1 MESSNIH
8 EVIGNITSKD
18 SETIPI
24 IDFSNF
30 SFRYEKQHEFALNNI
45 NLSIF
50 PGEIILLGGISGSGK
65 STLCNAISG
74 RIPFSISGQ
83 MKGNL
88 NLFNENIWNY
98 NQEEISQK
106 ISYVFQNAEE
116 QLISFSVFDE
126 ISFAAENLKL
136 PQKEIKQR
144 VNHIAEALGI
154 TELLNR
160 SIYSLSSGEKQKTIL
175 AANLVMS
182 PKILLLDEPLA
193 FLDKNGEILLR
204 NFLDNLH
211 RIDPSLTIIIIEHRL
226 KPFYSLI
233 NRILLL
239 NQYGE
244 LVFNGKTEDY
254 EDYIRKGNIR
264 YLRDDITLANINE
277 NYKNKKNTNSSVIL
291 NDSSDTNV
299 PILQLDNIS
308 YQYPDS
314 KPMVFSNFSLN
325 VNKGE
330 FLGIVGNNGSGKTTL
345 LYLIAH
351 MLNPITGNMKF
362 SGVSYDIIKLYE
374 FIPKMGFIFQN
385 PENQLFGKTI
395 KDEILF
401 APRNFVELNRRQH
414 KLKENIFQNLF
425 SRKKNH
431 LQAKTDLEKEEDDI
445 VRRYL
450 PLIGEFRKKIDVLLK
465 QSPFSLSW
473 GQKRRL
479 NLASIFSYSPEL
491 LLVDEPFIGQDAA
504 SIDSIFKILHGFVE
518 EGKTIL
524 IVSHDKD
531 LLQNNCSRIVELD
544 ETTNNKSS
552 TNNEITKSPTPVKK
566 KRKKKKK
573 SSMKIPRINLFLKQ
587 SSSSSQSE
595 NWVSKLNPVMKLTFL
610 IVFTFFL
617 FYQKSILFLAIVYIL
632 IIIMVKS
639 ANLSVRSLLRQIRW
653 LIMLSL
659 IYIPLNTLF
668 DANISQTDDVLFYFF
683 SENLPIR
690 RLALYYSL
698 RTGLLII
705 IFISTSIIFTKT
717 TSPKD
722 LVYSLIQ
729 IGIPYRYA
737 FSFMIGLR
745 YIPLIEQ
752 ESNTIEIAQQLRG
765 AYIRKGISIKKIY
778 NHLIE
783 RITTLL
789 ISIIRKAKTTA
800 STIEARGFGLFKK
813 RTNLYQVKWTIIDTL
828 GLVIFILF
836 CVLTILIQEGI
847 IGWFFHLPSLY
858 TIYLRFIS

>member
-1 MESSNIH
+1 MESSKAK
-8 EVIGNITSKD
+8 EVIGDNNAIN
-18 SETIPI
+18 SESNPI
-24 IDFSNF
+24 IEFSNF
-30 SFRYEKQHEFALNNI
+30 SFRYEKQQEFALNNI

-74 RIPFSISGQ
+74 RIPFTISGQ

-88 NLFNENIWNY
+88 NLFEKNIWDY

-126 ISFAAENLKL
+126 IAFAAENLRL
-136 PQKEIKQR
+136 PPNEIKQR

-193 FLDKNGEILLR
+193 FLDKNGEILL
-204 NFLDNLH
+204 NNLLENLH
-211 RIDPSLTIIIIEHRL
+211 KIDPSLTIVIIEHRL

-233 NRILLL
+233 SRILLL

-244 LVFNGKTEDY
+244 LVFNGKTGNY
-254 EDYIRKGNIR
+254 EDYIKKGNIR
-264 YLRDDITLANINE
+264 YLRDDKTLVNINK
-277 NYKNKKNTNSSVIL
+277 NYKHDNS
-291 NDSSDTNV
+291 DSNRPV
-299 PILQLDNIS
+299 LQLKNIS
-308 YQYPDS
+308 YQYPNS
-314 KPMVFSNFSLN
+314 KSMVFTDYSLN

-351 MLNPITGNMKF
+351 MLNPITGSMTF
-362 SGVSYDIIKLYE
+362 SGDSYDIIKLYE

-401 APRNFVELNRRQH
+401 APRNFIELKKRQH

-431 LQAKTDLEKEEDDI
+431 QQAKADLEKEEDNI
-445 VRRYL
+445 INKYL
-450 PLIGEFRKKIDVLLK
+450 PFIGEYRKEIDVLLE

-504 SIDSIFKILHGFVE
+504 SIDSIFKILYRFVE
-518 EGKTIL
+518 EGKTVL
-524 IVSHDKD
+524 IVSHDKE
-531 LLQNNCSRIVELD
+531 LLQNNCSRIVEL
-544 ETTNNKSS
+544 ETTKDKSP
-552 TNNEITKSPTPVKK
+552 TNNENLKSATIVKK
-566 KRKKKKK
+566 EVKKKKKKK
-573 SSMKIPRINLFLKQ
+573 SSRKIPRINLFLNQ
-587 SSSSSQSE
+587 LSSSSQSE
-595 NWVSKLNPVMKLTFL
+595 NWINKLNPVMKLTFL
-610 IVFTFFL
+610 IILTFFL

-632 IIIMVKS
+632 LLIMVKS
-639 ANLSVRSLLRQIRW
+639 AKLSVRSLLRQIRW

-668 DANISQTDDVLFYFF
+668 DANISQTDEILFYFF

-765 AYIRKGISIKKIY
+765 AYIRKGISIRKIY

-800 STIEARGFGLFKK
+800 STIEARGFGIFKK
-813 RTNLYQVKWTIIDTL
+813 RTNLYRVKWSIIDTL
-828 GLVIFILF
+828 GLMIFIIF
-836 CVLTILIQEGI
+836 CVLTVLIQEGVI
-847 IGWFFHLPSLY
+847 DWIFQLPSLY
-858 TIYLRFIS
+858 SIYLRFFS

>member
-1 MESSNIH
+1 MESSK
-8 EVIGNITSKD
+8 IGEDLGNESSLD

-24 IDFSNF
+24 IEFSNF
-30 SFRYEKQHEFALNNI
+30 SFCYEKQQEFALNNI
-45 NLSIF
+45 NLSIY

-74 RIPFSISGQ
+74 RIPFTISGQ
-83 MKGNL
+83 MKGYF
-88 NLFNENIWNY
+88 NLFKKNIWDY

-126 ISFAAENLKL
+126 IAFAAENLKL
-136 PQKEIKQR
+136 PANEIEQK
-144 VNHIAEALGI
+144 VNHITEALGI
-154 TELLNR
+154 SELLNR

-204 NFLDNLH
+204 NLLETLH
-211 RIDPSLTIIIIEHRL
+211 KINPSLTIIIIEHRL

-254 EDYIRKGNIR
+254 EDYIKKGNIR
-264 YLRDDITLANINE
+264 YLRDEFTLVNTIENRRNNI
-277 NYKNKKNTNSSVIL
+277 
-291 NDSSDTNV
+291 SDAKA
-299 PILQLDNIS
+299 PILKLKNIS
-308 YQYPDS
+308 YRYPNS
-314 KPMVFSNFSLN
+314 KSNVFTNFSLDI
-325 VNKGE
+325 NKGE

-351 MLNPITGNMKF
+351 MLNPITGSMIF
-362 SGVSYDIIKLYE
+362 SGDSYEIIKLYE

-401 APRNFVELNRRQH
+401 APRNFIELNRRQH
-414 KLKENIFQNLF
+414 KLRGNIFQNIF
-425 SRKKNH
+425 SQEKQHYDKP
-431 LQAKTDLEKEEDDI
+431 DLKKEEDDI
-445 VRRYL
+445 IERYL
-450 PLIGEFRKKIDVLLK
+450 PLIGEFRSQIDVLIQK
-465 QSPFSLSW
+465 SPFSLSW

-504 SIDSIFKILHGFVE
+504 SIESIFKILHKFVE
-518 EGKTIL
+518 EGKTVL

-531 LLQNNCSRIVELD
+531 LLQNNCSRIVEL
-544 ETTNNKSS
+544 EVPQSKSS
-552 TNNEITKSPTPVKK
+552 TDDEIIKTPATIKK
-566 KRKKKKK
+566 KKKKK
-573 SSMKIPRINLFLKQ
+573 SSRKIPRINLFLNTL
-587 SSSSSQSE
+587 SISSQNE
-595 NWVSKLNPVMKLTFL
+595 NWISKLNPIMKLSFL
-610 IVFTFFL
+610 IIFTFFL
-617 FYQKSILFLAIVYIL
+617 FYQNSIIFLAIMYIL
-632 IIIMVKS
+632 LLIMVKS

-668 DANISQTDDVLFYFF
+668 DANLSQTDDVLFYFF

-705 IFISTSIIFTKT
+705 IFISSSIIFTKT

-765 AYIRKGISIKKIY
+765 AYIRKGISIRKIY

-800 STIEARGFGLFKK
+800 STIEARGFGIFKK
-813 RTNLYQVKWTIIDTL
+813 RTNLYWVKWSIIDTF
-828 GLVIFILF
+828 GLIIFILF
-836 CVLTILIQEGI
+836 CVLTILIQEGVI
-847 IGWFFHLPSLY
+847 DWFFHLPSLY
-858 TIYLRFIS
+858 SIYLGFFS

>member
-1 MESSNIH
+1 MESSKSND
-8 EVIGNITSKD
+8 VIKDLTSLD
-18 SETIPI
+18 SETNPI
-24 IDFSNF
+24 IEFFNF
-30 SFRYEKQHEFALNNI
+30 SFSYEKQQEFALNNI

-74 RIPFSISGQ
+74 RIPFTISGQ
-83 MKGNL
+83 MRGNL
-88 NLFNENIWNY
+88 NLFKKNIWDY

-116 QLISFSVFDE
+116 QLISFCVFDE
-126 ISFAAENLKL
+126 IAFAAENFKL
-136 PQKEIKQR
+136 PPNEIKQR

-154 TELLNR
+154 SELLNR
-160 SIYSLSSGEKQKTIL
+160 SIYSLSSGEKQKCIL

-193 FLDKNGEILLR
+193 FLDKKGEILLR
-204 NFLDNLH
+204 NILENLH
-211 RIDPSLTIIIIEHRL
+211 KMDPSLTIVIIEHRL

-233 NRILLL
+233 SRILLL

-244 LVFNGKTEDY
+244 LDFNGKTGDY
-254 EDYIRKGNIR
+254 EDYIKKGNIR
-264 YLRDDITLANINE
+264 YLRDDNTLENVKENDGNE
-277 NYKNKKNTNSSVIL
+277 NSYANA
-291 NDSSDTNV
+291 
-299 PILQLDNIS
+299 PILQLKNIS
-308 YQYPDS
+308 YQYPNS
-314 KPMVFSNFSLN
+314 KSMVFTDYSLK

-330 FLGIVGNNGSGKTTL
+330 FLGIVGDNGSGKTTL

-351 MLNPITGNMKF
+351 MLNPITGSMTF
-362 SGVSYDIIKLYE
+362 SGDSYDIIKLYE

-401 APRNFVELNRRQH
+401 APRNFIELQRGEH
-414 KLKENIFQNLF
+414 KLKENIFQNIF
-425 SRKKNH
+425 SRKKNQ
-431 LQAKTDLEKEEDDI
+431 QAKTDFKKEEDDI
-445 VRRYL
+445 IKTYL
-450 PLIGEFRKKIDVLLK
+450 PLIGEFRKNIDVLLK

-504 SIDSIFKILHGFVE
+504 SIDSIFKILHSFIE

-524 IVSHDKD
+524 IVSHDKE
-531 LLQNNCSRIVELD
+531 LLQNNCSRIVEL
-544 ETTNNKSS
+544 ETTKNKSPE
-552 TNNEITKSPTPVKK
+552 NNENLKSPVNVNKKNKK
-566 KRKKKKK
+566 KDKKKKK
-573 SSMKIPRINLFLKQ
+573 SSRKIPRINLFLNRL
-587 SSSSSQSE
+587 SSSSQSE
-595 NWVSKLNPVMKLTFL
+595 NWIGKLNPVMKLTFL
-610 IVFTFFL
+610 IILTFFL
-617 FYQKSILFLAIVYIL
+617 FYQKSILFLAIVYIIL
-632 IIIMVKS
+632 LIMVKS

-668 DANISQTDDVLFYFF
+668 DANISQTDEVLFYFF

-705 IFISTSIIFTKT
+705 IFISSSIIFTKT

-765 AYIRKGISIKKIY
+765 AYIRKGISLRKIY

-800 STIEARGFGLFKK
+800 STIEARGFGIFKK
-813 RTNLYQVKWTIIDTL
+813 RTNLYHVKWSMIDTFC
-828 GLVIFILF
+828 LVAFLLSS
-836 CVLTILIQEGI
+836 VLIILIQERI
-847 IGWFFHLPSLY
+847 LSWFFYLPSLY
-858 TIYLRFIS
+858 SLYIQNVSFF

>member
-1 MESSNIH
+1 MESSKIDEDIRN
-8 EVIGNITSKD
+8 NTSLD
-18 SETIPI
+18 SDTIPI
-24 IDFSNF
+24 IEFSNF
-30 SFRYEKQHEFALNNI
+30 SFRYEKQREFALKDI

-74 RIPFSISGQ
+74 RIPFTISGQ

-88 NLFNENIWNY
+88 NLFEKNIWNF
-98 NQEEISQK
+98 NLEEISQK
-106 ISYVFQNAEE
+106 ISYVFQNTEE

-126 ISFAAENLKL
+126 IAFAAENLKL
-136 PQKEIKQR
+136 PPNEVKKR

-193 FLDKNGEILLR
+193 FLDKKSEILLR
-204 NFLDNLH
+204 NLLEDLH
-211 RIDPSLTIIIIEHRL
+211 KIDPSLTIIIIEHRL

-233 NRILLL
+233 RRIFLL

-244 LVFNGKTEDY
+244 LVFNGKTGDY
-254 EDYIRKGNIR
+254 EEYLKKGNTR
-264 YLRDDITLANINE
+264 YLRDDITLENVNE
-277 NYKNKKNTNSSVIL
+277 KNRNDISVS
-291 NDSSDTNV
+291 NA
-299 PILQLDNIS
+299 PILKLKNIS
-308 YQYPDS
+308 YQYPNS
-314 KPMVFSNFSLN
+314 KSMVFTNFSLD

-330 FLGIVGNNGSGKTTL
+330 FLGIVGNNGTGKTTL

-351 MLNPITGNMKF
+351 MLNPITGSMKF
-362 SGVSYDIIKLYE
+362 SGESYDLIKLYE

-385 PENQLFGKTI
+385 PENQLFGRTI

-401 APRNFVELNRRQH
+401 APRNFIELNKRQH
-414 KLKENIFQNLF
+414 KLKGNIFQNIF
-425 SRKKNH
+425 SRKEKKPNK
-431 LQAKTDLEKEEDDI
+431 ADPNKEENDI
-445 VRRYL
+445 VERYL
-450 PLIGEFRKKIDVLLK
+450 PLIGEHRNGFDVLRN
-465 QSPFSLSW
+465 QNPFSLSW

-491 LLVDEPFIGQDAA
+491 LLVDEPFIGQDAS
-504 SIDSIFKILHGFVE
+504 SIESIFKILHRFVE
-518 EGKTIL
+518 EGKTVL

-531 LLQNNCSRIVELD
+531 LLQNNCSRIVEL
-544 ETTNNKSS
+544 ETSNIQSS
-552 TNNEITKSPTPVKK
+552 VEKEITKLSTAHK

-573 SSMKIPRINLFLKQ
+573 IKKSSRKIPRINLFLHQ
-587 SSSSSQSE
+587 LSFTSQSD
-595 NWVSKLNPVMKLTFL
+595 NWISNLNPVMKLIFLIIFTFL
-610 IVFTFFL
+610 L
-617 FYQKSILFLAIVYIL
+617 FYQESILFLAIIYLLLL
-632 IIIMVKS
+632 IIVKS
-639 ANLSVRSLLRQIRW
+639 ANLSVSSILRQARW
-653 LIMLSL
+653 LIMLTL

-668 DANISQTDDVLFYFF
+668 DANISQTDEVLFYFF
-683 SENLPIR
+683 SDNLPVR

-705 IFISTSIIFTKT
+705 LFISTSIVFTKT

-765 AYIRKGISIKKIY
+765 AYIRKGISIRKIY

-789 ISIIRKAKTTA
+789 ISIIRKAKTTV
-800 STIEARGFGLFKK
+800 STIEARGFGIFKK
-813 RTNLYQVKWTIIDTL
+813 RTNLYRVKWSIVDSLSLTT
-828 GLVIFILF
+828 FILF
-836 CVLTILIQEGI
+836 CILTILIQEGVI
-847 IGWFFHLPSLY
+847 NWFFHLPSLY
-858 TIYLRFIS
+858 SIYLGIFS

>member
-1 MESSNIH
+1 MESSKID
-8 EVIGNITSKD
+8 EIIGNSNSLNSD
-18 SETIPI
+18 TIPI
-24 IDFSNF
+24 IEFSNF
-30 SFRYEKQHEFALNNI
+30 SFRYEKQREFALKDI

-50 PGEIILLGGISGSGK
+50 QGEIILLGGISGSGK

-74 RIPFSISGQ
+74 RIPLTISGQ

-88 NLFNENIWNY
+88 NLFEKNIWNY
-98 NQEEISQK
+98 NQEEISRK
-106 ISYVFQNAEE
+106 ISYVFQNTEE

-126 ISFAAENLKL
+126 IAFAAENLRL
-136 PQKEIKQR
+136 SQDEIRKR
-144 VNHIAEALGI
+144 VKHIAEALGI

-193 FLDKNGEILLR
+193 FLDKKSEILLR
-204 NFLDNLH
+204 NLLENLH
-211 RIDPSLTIIIIEHRL
+211 KIDPSLTIIIIEHRL

-233 NRILLL
+233 NRIFLL

-244 LVFNGKTEDY
+244 MIFNGKTEDY
-254 EDYIRKGNIR
+254 EKYLKKGNIR
-264 YLRDDITLANINE
+264 YLRDDITLE
-277 NYKNKKNTNSSVIL
+277 NVNVNNRNDHSNSK
-291 NDSSDTNV
+291 T
-299 PILQLDNIS
+299 PILKLENIS
-308 YQYPDS
+308 YQYPNS
-314 KPMVFSNFSLN
+314 KSMVFSNFSLD

-330 FLGIVGNNGSGKTTL
+330 FLGIVGNNGTGKTTL

-351 MLNPITGNMKF
+351 MLNPINGSMNF
-362 SGVSYDIIKLYE
+362 SGESYDLIKLYE

-385 PENQLFGKTI
+385 PENQLFGRTI

-401 APRNFVELNRRQH
+401 APRNFIELNRRQH
-414 KLKENIFQNLF
+414 KLKGNFFQNIF
-425 SRKKNH
+425 SRKK
-431 LQAKTDLEKEEDDI
+431 KKPSKEDLNREENDI
-445 VRRYL
+445 VERYL
-450 PLIGEFRKKIDVLLK
+450 PLIGEHRKEFDVLRNK
-465 QSPFSLSW
+465 NPFSLSW

-504 SIDSIFKILHGFVE
+504 SIDNIFKILNRFVE
-518 EGKTIL
+518 EGKTVL
-524 IVSHDKD
+524 IVSHDKE
-531 LLQNNCSRIVELD
+531 LLQNNCSRIIEL
-544 ETTNNKSS
+544 ETTNTKSS
-552 TNNEITKSPTPVKK
+552 VDDEITKPPTTIKKIKK
-566 KRKKKKK
+566 KKKKKK
-573 SSMKIPRINLFLKQ
+573 SSRKLPRINLFLNRL
-587 SSSSSQSE
+587 SSPSQSE
-595 NWVSKLNPVMKLTFL
+595 NWISKLNPVMKLTFL
-610 IVFTFFL
+610 IIFTFLL
-617 FYQKSILFLAIVYIL
+617 FYQDSIIFLV
-632 IIIMVKS
+632 IIYLLLLVIAKS
-639 ANLSVRSLLRQIRW
+639 ANLSVSSILRQIRW
-653 LIMLSL
+653 LIMLTL

-668 DANISQTDDVLFYFF
+668 DANITQTDEVLFYFF
-683 SENLPIR
+683 SDNLPVR

-698 RTGLLII
+698 RTGFLII
-705 IFISTSIIFTKT
+705 IFISTSIMFTKT

-765 AYIRKGISIKKIY
+765 AYIRKGISIRKIY

-800 STIEARGFGLFKK
+800 STIEARGFGFFKR
-813 RTNLYQVKWTIIDTL
+813 RTNLYQVKWSLIDTF
-828 GLVIFILF
+828 GLVIFVFLCILI
-836 CVLTILIQEGI
+836 VLIQEGI
-847 IGWFFHLPSLY
+847 IVWVFYLPSLY
-858 TIYLRFIS
+858 SIFLGFF

>member
-1 MESSNIH
+1 MDSSKTH
-8 EVIGNITSKD
+8 EA
-18 SETIPI
+18 I
-24 IDFSNF
+24 IEFSNF
-30 SFRYEKQHEFALNNI
+30 CFRYENQHEYALNDI

-50 PGEIILLGGISGSGK
+50 PGEIVLLGGISGSGK

-83 MKGNL
+83 MKGNF

-136 PQKEIKQR
+136 PQEEIKQR
-144 VNHIAEALGI
+144 VNYIAEALGI
-154 TELLNR
+154 TELLYR

-182 PKILLLDEPLA
+182 PRILLLDEPLA
-193 FLDKNGEILLR
+193 FLDKNGEILLL
-204 NFLDNLH
+204 NFLENLH
-211 RIDPSLTIIIIEHRL
+211 KIDPSLTIIIIEHRL

-233 NRILLL
+233 DRILLL

-264 YLRDDITLANINE
+264 YLRDDITLANINR
-277 NYKNKKNTNSSVIL
+277 NYKNYKNNNSSVIV
-291 NDSSDTNV
+291 SDNSNNYT
-299 PILQLDNIS
+299 PILQLNNIS

-314 KPMVFSNFSLN
+314 KPMVFSNFSLKI
-325 VNKGE
+325 NKGE

-351 MLNPITGNMKF
+351 MLNPIAGNMKF
-362 SGVSYDIIKLYE
+362 SGKSYDIIKLYE

-414 KLKENIFQNLF
+414 KLKENIFQNIF
-425 SRKKNH
+425 SRKKNQ
-431 LQAKTDLEKEEDDI
+431 LQAKTGLEKEEDDI
-445 VRRYL
+445 VRKYL
-450 PLIGEFRKKIDVLLK
+450 PLIGEFRKEVDVLLK

-518 EGKTIL
+518 EGKTVL
-524 IVSHDKD
+524 IVSHDQD
-531 LLQNNCSRIVELD
+531 LLKKNCSRIVELD
-544 ETTNNKSS
+544 ETTKNHSS
-552 TNNEITKSPTPVKK
+552 TNNDIIKSAITVKK

-573 SSMKIPRINLFLKQ
+573 SSMKIPRINLFLKL

-595 NWVSKLNPVMKLTFL
+595 NWISKLNPVMKLIIL
-610 IVFTFFL
+610 IIFTFFL

-632 IIIMVKS
+632 LIILVKS

-765 AYIRKGISIKKIY
+765 AYIRKGISIRKIY
-778 NHLIE
+778 DHLIE

-800 STIEARGFGLFKK
+800 STIEARGFGIFKK
-813 RTNLYQVKWTIIDTL
+813 RTNLYCVKWSIIDTF
-828 GLVIFILF
+828 GLIVSILF
-836 CVLTILIQEGI
+836 CVLTVLIQEGVI
-847 IGWFFHLPSLY
+847 YWFFYLPSLHS
-858 TIYLRFIS
+858 IYLLFFS